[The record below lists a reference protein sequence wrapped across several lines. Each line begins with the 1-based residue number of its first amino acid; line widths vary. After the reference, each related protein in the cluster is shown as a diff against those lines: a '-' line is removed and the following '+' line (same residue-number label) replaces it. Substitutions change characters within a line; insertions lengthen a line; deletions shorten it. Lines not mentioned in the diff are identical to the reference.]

1 MKGFEIIECLCYH
14 SDTSM
19 GTFCV
24 DSEYNTIEETIINMF
39 ISEDMH
45 YVCDGVILPDNDY
58 VYTYDERLR
67 HPRKG
72 EVGANAC
79 IEVKTKNG
87 VIKHQI
93 FLYIVE

>member
-1 MKGFEIIECLCYH
+1 MKGFEIIECLCYR
-14 SDTSM
+14 SDASM

-24 DSEYNTIEETIINMF
+24 DSEFSTIEMSIIDMF

-79 IEVKTKNG
+79 VDVLSKNN
-87 VIKHQI
+87 VRKHTI
-93 FLYIVE
+93 YLYIVE